1 MKLKPLL
8 LSLLLVIIPI
18 GITYADF
25 QDGWKAYNLKDFKTA
40 FSEWESLAESGK
52 PEPEAQLNL
61 GVLYEKGNGVEQ
73 DYKKSVYW
81 YRKAAEQSNNYAQS
95 NLGTM
100 YRDGKGVEQNY
111 NKSVY
116 WYTMAI
122 VDGSVTA
129 QVKLDRLN
137 KRIAKEEKEQHTKA
151 LLVLILL
158 MFTLFAAKDKIKT
171 KFEQYRAKTKA
182 KAQAKDEAYAIS
194 VAKAA
199 AEYEARKKAEAAE
212 AAEAAEKK
220 ARIIAEDEA
229 RKKAKAAEEEA
240 RIKAEEEKKL
250 AKEKLDSDL
259 INLHNS
265 LPFYTR
271 NKSDEFSSTNGDDS
285 RWFFV
290 LEAIKKCYTDDTT
303 LYLVKI
309 KSLNDDREY
318 YKIGVTTQSI
328 ASRFLKSTD
337 SELVEIIASRV
348 MEKRLALFA
357 KFHFIREFRP
367 KESPNEGKGFSGY
380 TQIVK
385 ENSIKK
391 IKSLFSTLPEYEA
404 KASSFLSLAL
414 TDKS

>member
-1 MKLKPLL
+1 VVYWYRKAAEQGYASAQN
-8 LSLLLVIIPI
+8 SL
-18 GITYADF
+18 
-25 QDGWKAYNLKDFKTA
+25 GWVYEN
-40 FSEWESLAESGK
+40 G
-52 PEPEAQLNL
+52 Q
-61 GVLYEKGNGVEQ
+61 GVKQ
-73 DYKKSVYW
+73 DYKKAVYW

-137 KRIAKEEKEQHTKA
+137 KRIAKEEKEQLTKA
-151 LLVLILL
+151 LLVSILL
-158 MFTLFAAKDKIKT
+158 IFILVAAKDKIKT

-212 AAEAAEKK
+212 AAEKK

-240 RIKAEEEKKL
+240 RKEAEEEKKL

-271 NKSDEFSSTNGDDS
+271 NKSDEFSSSNGDDS

-303 LYLVKI
+303 LYLVKV
-309 KSLNDDREY
+309 KSLNDDNEY

-328 ASRFLKSTD
+328 ASRFLKSPD
-337 SELVEIIASRV
+337 SELVEVIASRL

-357 KFHFIREFRP
+357 EFHFIREFRP

-380 TQIVK
+380 TEIVK